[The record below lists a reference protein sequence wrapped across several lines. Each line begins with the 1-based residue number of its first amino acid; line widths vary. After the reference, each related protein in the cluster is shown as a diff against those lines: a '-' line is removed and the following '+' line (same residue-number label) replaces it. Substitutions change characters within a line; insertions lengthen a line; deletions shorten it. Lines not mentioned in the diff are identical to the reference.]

1 MIAHASRQSPSGPG
15 RPAGLRRGSEDLK
28 RADIGRLASPAIAA
42 NPRVRE
48 FVRGVLLSGNGSLVF
63 SNSFVE
69 WGASEALR
77 RVQPQALIASFGM
90 RQKLKPF
97 SSLVLFEDQNR
108 SNPVPDQDDP
118 AGSLADAVLLAE
130 YVYLASQRVAC
141 YPDHTVTLL
150 SAVDWNRVL
159 ILGPRAP
166 QSALPPHTPEQ
177 LAAFV
182 LGWLGDA

>member
-1 MIAHASRQSPSGPG
+1 MVAR
-15 RPAGLRRGSEDLK
+15 RAGK
-28 RADIGRLASPAIAA
+28 LAE
-42 NPRVRE
+42 V
-48 FVRGVLLSGNGSLVF
+48 
-63 SNSFVE
+63 
-69 WGASEALR
+69 ASEALR

-97 SSLVLFEDQNR
+97 SSLVLFEDQTR

-130 YVYLASQRVAC
+130 YVYLAAQRGAC

-159 ILGPRAP
+159 ILGPR
-166 QSALPPHTPEQ
+166 PPAFAATPATPGR

-182 LGWLGDA
+182 LGWLAGAPVR

>member
-1 MIAHASRQSPSGPG
+1 MIDQPPSR
-15 RPAGLRRGSEDLK
+15 
-28 RADIGRLASPAIAA
+28 PAIAL

-48 FVRGVLLSGNGSLVF
+48 FVRSVLLSGNGSLVF

-77 RVQPQALIASFGM
+77 RVQPQALVASFGM

-97 SSLVLFEDQNR
+97 SSLVLFEDQRR

-141 YPDHTVTLL
+141 YADHTVTLL
-150 SAVDWNRVL
+150 SAVDWSRVL
-159 ILGPRAP
+159 ILGPHAP
-166 QSALPPHTPEQ
+166 ALGAPAVTPER
-177 LAAFV
+177 LTAFAV
-182 LGWLGDA
+182 SWLRSA